1 MSANNVIYITNPKKG
16 KNEILYQ
23 GCYDNG
29 LDGVEFV
36 GTANSLEEA
45 VRQANEWVDGFE
57 YDEGMP
63 FILEYGIQILTEYDG
78 E

>member
-1 MSANNVIYITNPKKG
+1 MSANNVIYITNPKEG

-29 LDGVEFV
+29 LDGVEFI
-36 GTANSLEEA
+36 GAANSLEEA
-45 VRQANEWVDGFE
+45 VRQANEWIDGVE
-57 YDEGMP
+57 YDEEMP
-63 FILEYGIQILTEYDG
+63 FTIEYGIQILTEFN